1 MHKNYEIAEVW
12 PMTAFF
18 SAHRALCHEGGLL
31 RVEKVIDHSL
41 HWHGVVI
48 PTQQATVCIPI
59 IIIYYNIQYY
69 VTMFLRHAS
78 SIIAKHG
85 GQF

>member
-1 MHKNYEIAEVW
+1 MITVSLSTKNYEIAEVW
-12 PMTAFF
+12 PVTAFF

-48 PTQQATVCIPI
+48 PTQQRVLSC
-59 IIIYYNIQYY
+59 
-69 VTMFLRHAS
+69 S
-78 SIIAKHG
+78 
-85 GQF
+85 